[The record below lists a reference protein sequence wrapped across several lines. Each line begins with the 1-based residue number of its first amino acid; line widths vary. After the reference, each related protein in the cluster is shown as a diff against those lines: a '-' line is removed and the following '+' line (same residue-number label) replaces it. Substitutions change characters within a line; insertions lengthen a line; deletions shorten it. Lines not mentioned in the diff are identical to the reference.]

1 MDYCFLRG
9 SRCLVTGGAGFI
21 GHQLIKKLAGVER
34 KLGEQYI
41 RRNQYFLRKM
51 LIM

>member
-21 GHQLIKKLAGVER
+21 GHQLIKKLAGIGAE
-34 KLGEQYI
+34 I
-41 RRNQYFLRKM
+41 RGTVYKKKPIFLRKM